1 MSKPKLIVK
10 QKVFYKL
17 LHERDFWKE
26 MCEIK
31 DKEIFELEKEIND
44 LKLIVDYQEHYIKGL
59 NTIKIKVGD

>member
-1 MSKPKLIVK
+1 MRKIIVK
-10 QKVFYKL
+10 AKIFYKL

-31 DKEIFELEKEIND
+31 DKEIFELEKEIKD
-44 LKLIVDYQEHYIKGL
+44 LQLIINYQKDYIKGL